1 MRAMGAVLAFLVAVI
16 IGLHSPQVAAQGCAV
31 ISTDTKGVPVRI
43 KCGELKLY
51 AQTPAQVAD
60 CHLWKKEAQIGERTL
75 SLLEISQ
82 LHAQD
87 LLEARDQLY
96 VQLQAQDDLL
106 SRWEAE
112 ADSRWTTLEVVGLSG
127 LGVGAGLVV
136 GVLVGLFAF

>member
-31 ISTDTKGVPVRI
+31 ISADTKGVPVRI
-43 KCGELKLY
+43 KCGELQLY
-51 AQTPAQVAD
+51 AQTPAQAAD
-60 CHLWKKEAQIGERTL
+60 CRLWRSKAQTAEGTL
-75 SLLEISQ
+75 QALRRCQ

-87 LLEARDQLY
+87 LLEARDGLYAQLR
-96 VQLQAQDDLL
+96 AQDDLL

-127 LGVGAGLVV
+127 IGIGAGLVV